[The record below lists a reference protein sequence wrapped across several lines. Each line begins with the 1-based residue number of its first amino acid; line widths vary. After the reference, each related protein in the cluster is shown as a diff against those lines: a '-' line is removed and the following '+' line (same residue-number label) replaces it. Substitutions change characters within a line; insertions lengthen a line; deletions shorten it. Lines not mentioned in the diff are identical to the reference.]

1 MEQLN
6 RDVRGTLISRDP
18 LSEDIARRICR
29 DASRSGLLSL
39 YTPGRADAEAMME
52 SVVGEDG
59 MTEVHNPGRVLSF
72 DAACLS
78 RKSNIR
84 GSPKLVYGPMRSLP
98 KTRE

>member
-6 RDVRGTLISRDP
+6 RDVRGALISKEP
-18 LSEDIARRICR
+18 VQEGIACRICR
-29 DASRSGLLSL
+29 DVSRNGLLSL
-39 YTPGRADAEAMME
+39 YTPDRADAVGMME